1 MSASVSP
8 ASAPSSVDSGNRGP
22 VAWGQLIAVALAAA
36 GLGFSVFLYVIPYR
50 KALRDLKMARGDLMQ
65 EKAEAAGRERE
76 LAQLR
81 SDLSDAQRAAGEALV
96 HVRSETAVLR
106 LQLQEQ
112 TKTAPPGAV
121 DVQVDARGVM
131 VKLAP
136 PFLFEGGGAALSATG
151 AASLRAMGRAI
162 GKGARRVI
170 VTAPLGHTKVPA
182 EFANSF
188 PKAVEFTA
196 ERVKVVVQALSQAGV
211 PVSVVWGVSTGG
223 PNGDKDASI
232 DIEIDPGA

>member
-8 ASAPSSVDSGNRGP
+8 ASTPSSVDSGNPGP

-36 GLGFSVFLYVIPYR
+36 GLGFSVFLYAVPYR

-65 EKAEAAGRERE
+65 EKADAAGRERE

-81 SDLSDAQRAAGEALV
+81 SDLSDAQRAAGDALV
-96 HVRSETAVLR
+96 RVRSETAVLR

-112 TKTAPPGAV
+112 TKAVPPGAV

-131 VKLAP
+131 VKIAP
-136 PFLFEGGGAALSATG
+136 SFLFEGGGATLSASG
-151 AASLRAMGRAI
+151 AASMRAMGRAI

-170 VTAPLGHTKVPA
+170 VTAPLGRMKVPA
-182 EFANSF
+182 EFVKSF
-188 PKAVEFTA
+188 PKPEDFTA
-196 ERVKVVVQALSQAGV
+196 ERVKAVVQALSQSGV
-211 PVSVVWGVSTGG
+211 PAAVVWGVSTGG
-223 PNGDKDASI
+223 PDGGKDASI